1 MNKEMQKLLKA
12 INDKKNEVKSLVND
26 GKLDKAKAAKEE
38 LKELQEKFDLLFDLD
53 EEEHEEIEDKVAMG
67 TAERTGRGRCQGVQ
81 GCVKHRHHKG
91 RR

>member
-53 EEEHEEIEDKVAMG
+53 EEEHEEIEDKVATRAG
-67 TAERTGRGRCQGVQ
+67 RTDRRERKVDSY
-81 GCVKHRHHKG
+81 G
-91 RR
+91 RRSSSSMYQ